1 MYSLEVKQSC
11 QKEIKKL
18 CSKNSVLGKALKK
31 KIKEIL
37 VNPNHYKPLKHDLA
51 GERRVHLLNCFV
63 LKFEINEVNKVVTL
77 IFLGHHDEAYKR

>member
-18 CSKNSVLGKALKK
+18 CGKNPVLREALEK
-31 KIKEIL
+31 KITEIL
-37 VNPNHYKPLKHDLA
+37 ENPNHYKPLRHDLA

-63 LKFEINEVNKVVTL
+63 LKFEINEAPKIVTL
-77 IFLGHHDEAYKR
+77 IFLGHHDEAYRR